1 MFNLAAKME
10 VVLKKMGNSTA
21 LVIPPP
27 VLKDLHIG
35 VGQHM
40 TLETTP
46 DGKIVLTPKRKYV
59 LADLIAQ
66 CDRKAPPPADLA
78 LWNVARPVGD
88 EVL

>member
-1 MFNLAAKME
+1 ME

-27 VLKDLHIG
+27 VLKDLGIG

-40 TLETTP
+40 SLDTTA
-46 DGKIVLTPKRKYV
+46 DGRIVLTPKKKYR

-66 CDRKAPPPADLA
+66 CNLKAPPPADLT
-78 LWNVARPVGD
+78 LWDAARPAGQ
-88 EVL
+88 EML